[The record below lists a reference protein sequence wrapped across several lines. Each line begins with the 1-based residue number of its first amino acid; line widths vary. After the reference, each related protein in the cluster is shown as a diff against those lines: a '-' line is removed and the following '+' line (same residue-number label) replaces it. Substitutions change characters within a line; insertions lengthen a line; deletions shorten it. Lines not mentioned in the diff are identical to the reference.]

1 MLFLAILSA
10 PIKRCLFKKEGNI
23 MYATSADWWFTN
35 APDFSEQEAVFTANM
50 KAAGAIHWYYVL
62 TSETT
67 ARSMVIWPD
76 QATSHKSLKMVRDDA
91 AAENNQVIVSVC
103 EGDIVAG
110 F

>member
-1 MLFLAILSA
+1 
-10 PIKRCLFKKEGNI
+10 

-50 KAAGAIHWYYVL
+50 KAAGAIRWYYVL

>member
-1 MLFLAILSA
+1 
-10 PIKRCLFKKEGNI
+10 

-35 APDFSEQEAVFTANM
+35 APYFSEQEAVFTANM
-50 KAAGAIHWYYVL
+50 KAAGAIHWYYLL

>member
-1 MLFLAILSA
+1 
-10 PIKRCLFKKEGNI
+10 
-23 MYATSADWWFTN
+23 
-35 APDFSEQEAVFTANM
+35 M
-50 KAAGAIHWYYVL
+50 KAAGAIHRYYVL

-76 QATSHKSLKMVRDDA
+76 QATAHKSLKMVRDDA
-91 AAENNQVIVSVC
+91 AAANNQVITSVC

>member
-1 MLFLAILSA
+1 MNVDLTQH
-10 PIKRCLFKKEGNI
+10 KQGGNKT
-23 MYATSADWWFTN
+23 YATSADWSFTN
-35 APDFSEQEAVFTANM
+35 TPDFSEQEAVFTANM

-62 TSETT
+62 TSKTT

-76 QATSHKSLKMVRDDA
+76 QATAHKSLKMVRDDA

-103 EGDIVAG
+103 EGNIVAG